1 METYDPTIQINAT
14 LGTSI
19 ALLCFD
25 LGFFESLLLF
35 YFVMFLKTVFYSHS
49 LFVVK
54 EDSRFTRGE
63 SQPHNKIT
71 NKQVIYSMLS
81 KCFHVF
87 SLYSDQ
93 INHFMDILL
102 DSFNT

>member
-1 METYDPTIQINAT
+1 
-14 LGTSI
+14 
-19 ALLCFD
+19 
-25 LGFFESLLLF
+25 
-35 YFVMFLKTVFYSHS
+35 MFLKTVFYSYS

-63 SQPHNKIT
+63 SQPHNKIS

-87 SLYSDQ
+87 SLCSDQ
-93 INHFMDILL
+93 SNHFKDVLFDFFNIITLFWRSFFSREIL
-102 DSFNT
+102 